1 MFFLVTP
8 KELDLLV
15 LTKYLAKY
23 LVLTKYV
30 VGVTKSL
37 LTSKSSGKAL
47 LRETHLK
54 MKINTLI

>member
-1 MFFLVTP
+1 MVTP

-15 LTKYLAKY
+15 LIKYLAKY

-30 VGVTKSL
+30 VGVTKSS
-37 LTSKSSGKAL
+37 LTSNSSGKAL
-47 LRETHLK
+47 LREPHLK

>member
-1 MFFLVTP
+1 MVTP

-15 LTKYLAKY
+15 LIKYLAKY

-37 LTSKSSGKAL
+37 LTSNSSGKAL
-47 LRETHLK
+47 LREPHLK